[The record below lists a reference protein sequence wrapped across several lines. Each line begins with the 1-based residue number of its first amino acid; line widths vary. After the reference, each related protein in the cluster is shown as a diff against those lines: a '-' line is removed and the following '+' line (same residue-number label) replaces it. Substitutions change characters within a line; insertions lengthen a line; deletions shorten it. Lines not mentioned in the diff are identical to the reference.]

1 VRYAHVLRK
10 ENNMLILSRLKLI
23 LLCTIIPILILLI
36 GSLTNYN
43 KDVQDETTVETTVA
57 TQAEVKAKPTA
68 KTVLAKED
76 NSTAATEM
84 VQPITLP
91 EVIITK
97 RTATIKEQINCMAA
111 NIYHEAGGEPYMGQ
125 VAVARVVM
133 NRVAHGFANSP
144 CQVIYQSRKR
154 VDPNTEKA
162 IIHCQFSWVCQGK
175 KSPNTNSERYRI
187 AEEIAELVILENKWN
202 DEYHSKILFFH
213 NHTVNPRWPYKKTF
227 TIGNHTFY
235 AKN

>member
-1 VRYAHVLRK
+1 MRYAHVLRK

-23 LLCTIIPILILLI
+23 LLCTIIPTLILLI

-43 KDVQDETTVETTVA
+43 KDVQHDNAVENTVA
-57 TQAEVKAKPTA
+57 QQTEVKAK
-68 KTVLAKED
+68 TVLSKED

-91 EVIITK
+91 EIIVTK
-97 RTATIKEQINCMAA
+97 RTATIKEQITCMAN

-144 CQVIYQSRKR
+144 CQVIYQSRR
-154 VDPNTEKA
+154 RIDPNTEKA

-175 KSPNTNSERYRI
+175 KSPNTNSERYKI
-187 AEEIAELVILENKWN
+187 AEEIAELVILENKWDN
-202 DEYHSKILFFH
+202 DFHRGVLFFH
-213 NHTVNPRWPYKKTF
+213 NHTVNPRWPYKKSF